1 MRVCIA
7 SCSVQ
12 NDVIHEGR
20 IEAQS
25 PQLRESDPTF
35 WILNAVQGVRAASPA
50 PTPAPALVVPSA
62 AYQPLS

>member
-7 SCSVQ
+7 SWSTQDQCAPRSRVQ
-12 NDVIHEGR
+12 I
-20 IEAQS
+20 QS

-35 WILNAVQGVRAASPA
+35 SILKAVQGVPPA
-50 PTPAPALVVPSA
+50 PTPAPALVPSA